1 MVDLTPSIIPLIM
14 NKTTT
19 LLEKDIEYCIDYL
32 ELNDTQIGNLLRACE
47 ELGNISC
54 EHFCE
59 EFVVTD
65 DNEDPIFD
73 PDYLNINEVNRLYYN
88 NIAEG

>member
-1 MVDLTPSIIPLIM
+1 M

-19 LLEKDIEYCIDYL
+19 LLEKDISYCIDYL

-54 EHFCE
+54 EHLFE
-59 EFVVTD
+59 EFVDTD

-88 NIAEG
+88 NI

>member
-1 MVDLTPSIIPLIM
+1 M

-47 ELGNISC
+47 ELGNISW

-88 NIAEG
+88 NI